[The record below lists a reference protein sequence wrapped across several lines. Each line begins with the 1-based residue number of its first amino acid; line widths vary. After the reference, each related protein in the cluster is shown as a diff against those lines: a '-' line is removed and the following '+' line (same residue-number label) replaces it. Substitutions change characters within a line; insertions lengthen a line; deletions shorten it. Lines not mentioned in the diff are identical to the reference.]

1 MSITCFRFYKIFK
14 QHLDIS
20 PRPSGTDGATLN
32 HFGHPGHTCAEPS
45 RHCGTMS
52 RTKTQRHREIFF
64 CLYHLWI
71 NSDILDTG
79 QPHSG
84 HPSGDIRESLNITF
98 CVFNFQFSIFNFQF
112 SIFNF
117 QLSIPI
123 LDNLDT
129 PVQNHPVIAVPCLA
143 RRRKN
148 TKKYIFYHEKHESTR
163 KKLESADYCGVPR
176 CNSLTIFS
184 LCVFCAFA
192 LNCSSCI
199 RLFSLV

>member
-117 QLSIPI
+117 QFSIVNPHFG
-123 LDNLDT
+123 
-129 PVQNHPVIAVPCLA
+129 QFGHPCAEPSRHCGTMSRTKTQKHKEIHFLP
-143 RRRKN
+143 RKTRKY
-148 TKKYIFYHEKHESTR
+148 TKKT
-163 KKLESADYCGVPR
+163 
-176 CNSLTIFS
+176 
-184 LCVFCAFA
+184 
-192 LNCSSCI
+192 
-199 RLFSLV
+199 